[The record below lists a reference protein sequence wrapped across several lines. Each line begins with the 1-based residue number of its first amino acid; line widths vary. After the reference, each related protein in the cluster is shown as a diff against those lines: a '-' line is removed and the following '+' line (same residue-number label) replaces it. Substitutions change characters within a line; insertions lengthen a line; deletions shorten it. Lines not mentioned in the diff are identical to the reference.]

1 MNKSPIRSHAVRNTL
16 AIGAGI
22 LTFVLGIAWLV
33 YSYLVDREAPYFA
46 IPLVFSVPVIVT
58 VAIRAVFSEDTN

>member
-1 MNKSPIRSHAVRNTL
+1 MNKPSSRSHVLRNTL
-16 AIGAGI
+16 AIAAGI

-58 VAIRAVFSEDTN
+58 VAIRALCNDDTD